1 MMHADDRNGDTASA
15 RDDATTAI
23 LGALITISRRGIADA
38 RTANLS
44 LSMTDQS
51 ILGFIADNPG
61 CRSVDIAQAYRLN
74 RSTVSRQLAGLTAL
88 GVVREVPDASGR
100 GRPLELTESGWAAYG
115 DAIDVLQ
122 GIVSRQLDGWSDAQI
137 TRFARDLQ
145 RFNAVRPDAAVR
157 RTSDSADETRPRH
170 PLEAPTGSQDSAAPG
185 AENAPRGTQR
195 KKEQQ

>member
-1 MMHADDRNGDTASA
+1 MDAAANT
-15 RDDATTAI
+15 RDGATTAI

-38 RTANLS
+38 RTANLA

-74 RSTVSRQLAGLTAL
+74 RSTVSRQLAGLTEL
-88 GVVREVPDASGR
+88 GVVREVPDAAGR
-100 GRPLELTESGWAAYG
+100 GRPLELTDEGWAAY
-115 DAIDVLQ
+115 DEAIEVLH
-122 GIVSRQLDGWSDAQI
+122 GIVSHQLADWTDPQVA
-137 TRFARDLQ
+137 RFARDLQ
-145 RFNAVRPDAAVR
+145 RFNVGRP
-157 RTSDSADETRPRH
+157 DETRPRH